1 MIMYSESEC
10 STRDIDWFV
19 KIGDIYIHGA
29 SNGGILPSMI
39 TKGQNRQIQQ
49 IVAQMDYLYED
60 SENEIYINNGYVE
73 QRLER
78 GEVLA
83 DSEAHYKEKTAVD
96 NISPY
101 NAYIASFKDMARK
114 GFYSFDR
121 EIAPTI
127 EEDTRR
133 QFQLRYVLIA
143 CPRQLRA
150 NKLPNI
156 ENVPEIEYNAKLFE
170 DCLVNRKELSI
181 SLNAVNKMW
190 RLTCIERRLLRKKGN
205 DNPSFL

>member
-1 MIMYSESEC
+1 MYFHLYNKMYPESEW

-29 SNGGILPSMI
+29 SNGGVLPSMI

-49 IVAQMDYLYED
+49 AVAKMDYLYAD
-60 SENEIYINNGYVE
+60 SENDIFINSDYVN
-73 QRLER
+73 QRLKGQKGLLETD
-78 GEVLA
+78 G
-83 DSEAHYKEKTAVD
+83 D
-96 NISPY
+96 NFSPY
-101 NAYIASFKDMARK
+101 NAYITSFKNMARK

-121 EIAPTI
+121 VIASTL
-127 EEDTRR
+127 EEDS
-133 QFQLRYVLIA
+133 QESNQIQYVLIA

>member
-1 MIMYSESEC
+1 MYPESEW
-10 STRDIDWFV
+10 STHDIDWFV

-29 SNGGILPSMI
+29 SNGGVLPSMI

-49 IVAQMDYLYED
+49 AVAKMDYLYAD
-60 SENEIYINNGYVE
+60 SENDIFINSDYVN
-73 QRLER
+73 QRLKGQKGLLETD
-78 GEVLA
+78 G
-83 DSEAHYKEKTAVD
+83 D
-96 NISPY
+96 NFSPY
-101 NAYIASFKDMARK
+101 NAYITSFKNMARK

-121 EIAPTI
+121 VIASTL
-127 EEDTRR
+127 EEDS
-133 QFQLRYVLIA
+133 QESNQIQYVLIA

-170 DCLVNRKELSI
+170 DCLVNRKELNI

>member
-1 MIMYSESEC
+1 MYPESEW

-29 SNGGILPSMI
+29 SNGGVLPSMI
-39 TKGQNRQIQQ
+39 TKGQNRLIQQ
-49 IVAQMDYLYED
+49 AVAKMDYLYAD
-60 SENEIYINNGYVE
+60 SENDIFINSDYVN
-73 QRLER
+73 QRLKGQKGLLETD
-78 GEVLA
+78 G
-83 DSEAHYKEKTAVD
+83 D
-96 NISPY
+96 NFSPY
-101 NAYIASFKDMARK
+101 NAYITSFKNMARK

-121 EIAPTI
+121 VIASTL
-127 EEDTRR
+127 EEDS
-133 QFQLRYVLIA
+133 QESNQIQYVLIA

>member
-1 MIMYSESEC
+1 
-10 STRDIDWFV
+10 
-19 KIGDIYIHGA
+19 
-29 SNGGILPSMI
+29 
-39 TKGQNRQIQQ
+39 
-49 IVAQMDYLYED
+49 
-60 SENEIYINNGYVE
+60 
-73 QRLER
+73 
-78 GEVLA
+78 
-83 DSEAHYKEKTAVD
+83 
-96 NISPY
+96 
-101 NAYIASFKDMARK
+101 MARK

-121 EIAPTI
+121 VIASTL
-127 EEDTRR
+127 EEDS
-133 QFQLRYVLIA
+133 QESNQIQYVLIA

-156 ENVPEIEYNAKLFE
+156 IEYNAKLFE

>member
-1 MIMYSESEC
+1 MYPESEW

-29 SNGGILPSMI
+29 SNGGVLPSMI
-39 TKGQNRQIQQ
+39 IKGQNRQIQQ
-49 IVAQMDYLYED
+49 AVAKMDYLYAD
-60 SENEIYINNGYVE
+60 SENDIFINSDYVN
-73 QRLER
+73 QRLKGKKGLLETD
-78 GEVLA
+78 G
-83 DSEAHYKEKTAVD
+83 D
-96 NISPY
+96 NFSPY
-101 NAYIASFKDMARK
+101 NAYITSFKNMARK

-121 EIAPTI
+121 VIASTL
-127 EEDTRR
+127 EEDS
-133 QFQLRYVLIA
+133 QESNQIQYVLIA

>member
-1 MIMYSESEC
+1 
-10 STRDIDWFV
+10 
-19 KIGDIYIHGA
+19 
-29 SNGGILPSMI
+29 MI
-39 TKGQNRQIQQ
+39 TKGRNRLIQQ
-49 IVAQMDYLYED
+49 AGAKMDYLYAD
-60 SENEIYINNGYVE
+60 SENDIFVNSDYVN
-73 QRLER
+73 QRLKGQKRLLEPD
-78 GEVLA
+78 G
-83 DSEAHYKEKTAVD
+83 D
-96 NISPY
+96 NFSPY

-170 DCLVNRKELSI
+170 DWLVNRKELSI
-181 SLNAVNKMW
+181 SLNSVNKMW

>member
-1 MIMYSESEC
+1 MYPESEW

-29 SNGGILPSMI
+29 SNGGVLPSMI

-49 IVAQMDYLYED
+49 AVAKMDYLYAD
-60 SENEIYINNGYVE
+60 SENDIFINSDYVN
-73 QRLER
+73 QRLKGQKGLLETD
-78 GEVLA
+78 G
-83 DSEAHYKEKTAVD
+83 D
-96 NISPY
+96 NFSLY
-101 NAYIASFKDMARK
+101 NAYITSFKKMARK

-121 EIAPTI
+121 VIASTL
-127 EEDTRR
+127 EEDS
-133 QFQLRYVLIA
+133 QESNQIQYVLIA

>member
-1 MIMYSESEC
+1 MYPESEW

-29 SNGGILPSMI
+29 SNGGVLPSMI
-39 TKGQNRQIQQ
+39 TKGQNRQIQKA
-49 IVAQMDYLYED
+49 VAKMDYLYED
-60 SENEIYINNGYVE
+60 SENEIYINSDYVNH
-73 QRLER
+73 RLKGQKGLLETD
-78 GEVLA
+78 G
-83 DSEAHYKEKTAVD
+83 D
-96 NISPY
+96 NFSPY
-101 NAYIASFKDMARK
+101 NAYIASFKNMARK

-121 EIAPTI
+121 VIASTL
-127 EEDTRR
+127 EEDS
-133 QFQLRYVLIA
+133 QESNQIQYVLIA

>member
-1 MIMYSESEC
+1 MYPESEW

-29 SNGGILPSMI
+29 SNGGVLPSMMI
-39 TKGQNRQIQQ
+39 KGQNRQIQQ
-49 IVAQMDYLYED
+49 AVAKMDYLYAD
-60 SENEIYINNGYVE
+60 SENDIFINSDYVN
-73 QRLER
+73 QRLKGKKGLLETD
-78 GEVLA
+78 G
-83 DSEAHYKEKTAVD
+83 D
-96 NISPY
+96 NFSPY
-101 NAYIASFKDMARK
+101 NAYITSFKNMARK

-121 EIAPTI
+121 VIASTL
-127 EEDTRR
+127 EEDS
-133 QFQLRYVLIA
+133 QESNQIQYVLIA

>member
-1 MIMYSESEC
+1 
-10 STRDIDWFV
+10 
-19 KIGDIYIHGA
+19 
-29 SNGGILPSMI
+29 
-39 TKGQNRQIQQ
+39 
-49 IVAQMDYLYED
+49 
-60 SENEIYINNGYVE
+60 
-73 QRLER
+73 
-78 GEVLA
+78 
-83 DSEAHYKEKTAVD
+83 
-96 NISPY
+96 
-101 NAYIASFKDMARK
+101 MARK

-121 EIAPTI
+121 VIASTL
-127 EEDTRR
+127 EEDS
-133 QFQLRYVLIA
+133 QESNQIQYVLIA

-150 NKLPNI
+150 NKLPSI

>member
-1 MIMYSESEC
+1 MYPESEW

-29 SNGGILPSMI
+29 SNGGVLPSMI

-49 IVAQMDYLYED
+49 AVAKMDYLYAD
-60 SENEIYINNGYVE
+60 SENDIFINSDYVN
-73 QRLER
+73 QRLKGQKGLLETD
-78 GEVLA
+78 G
-83 DSEAHYKEKTAVD
+83 D
-96 NISPY
+96 NFSPY
-101 NAYIASFKDMARK
+101 NAYITSFKNMARK
-114 GFYSFDR
+114 GFYSFYR
-121 EIAPTI
+121 VIASTL
-127 EEDTRR
+127 EEDS
-133 QFQLRYVLIA
+133 QESNQIQYVLIA

-170 DCLVNRKELSI
+170 DCLINRKELSV

>member
-60 SENEIYINNGYVE
+60 SENDIFVNSDYVN
-73 QRLER
+73 QRLKGQKRLLEPD
-78 GEVLA
+78 G
-83 DSEAHYKEKTAVD
+83 D
-96 NISPY
+96 NFSPY

-181 SLNAVNKMW
+181 SLNSVNKMW

>member
-1 MIMYSESEC
+1 MYFHLYNKMYPESEW

-29 SNGGILPSMI
+29 SNGGVLPSMI

-49 IVAQMDYLYED
+49 AVAKMDYLYAD
-60 SENEIYINNGYVE
+60 SENDIFVNSDYVN
-73 QRLER
+73 QKLKGQKRLLEPD
-78 GEVLA
+78 G
-83 DSEAHYKEKTAVD
+83 D
-96 NISPY
+96 NFSPY

-121 EIAPTI
+121 VIASTL
-127 EEDTRR
+127 EEDS
-133 QFQLRYVLIA
+133 QESNQIQYVLIA

>member
-1 MIMYSESEC
+1 MYPESEW

-29 SNGGILPSMI
+29 SNGGVLPSMI

-49 IVAQMDYLYED
+49 AVAKMDYLYAD
-60 SENEIYINNGYVE
+60 SENDIFINSDYVN
-73 QRLER
+73 QRLKGQKGLLETD
-78 GEVLA
+78 G
-83 DSEAHYKEKTAVD
+83 D
-96 NISPY
+96 NFSPY
-101 NAYIASFKDMARK
+101 NAYITSFKNMARK

-121 EIAPTI
+121 VIASTL
-127 EEDTRR
+127 EEDS
-133 QFQLRYVLIA
+133 QESNQIQYVLIA

-190 RLTCIERRLLRKKGN
+190 RRTCIERRLLRKKGN

>member
-1 MIMYSESEC
+1 MEAIN
-10 STRDIDWFV
+10 
-19 KIGDIYIHGA
+19 
-29 SNGGILPSMI
+29 SNVIS
-39 TKGQNRQIQQ
+39 QIQTKKLPG
-49 IVAQMDYLYED
+49 ITFNPNTTGKV
-60 SENEIYINNGYVE
+60 NNQKFVNDIAAFMPNPAGMT
-73 QRLER
+73 
-78 GEVLA
+78 
-83 DSEAHYKEKTAVD
+83 EKFD
-96 NISPY
+96 NIM
-101 NAYIASFKDMARK
+101 NNIASFKDMARK

>member
-1 MIMYSESEC
+1 MYPESEW

-29 SNGGILPSMI
+29 SNGGVLPSMI
-39 TKGQNRQIQQ
+39 IKGQNRQIQQ
-49 IVAQMDYLYED
+49 AVAKMDYLYAD
-60 SENEIYINNGYVE
+60 SENDIFINSDYVN
-73 QRLER
+73 QRLKGQKGLLETD
-78 GEVLA
+78 G
-83 DSEAHYKEKTAVD
+83 D
-96 NISPY
+96 NFSPY
-101 NAYIASFKDMARK
+101 NAYITSFKNMARK

-121 EIAPTI
+121 VIASTL
-127 EEDTRR
+127 EEDS
-133 QFQLRYVLIA
+133 QESNQIQYVLIA

>member
-1 MIMYSESEC
+1 MYPESEW

-29 SNGGILPSMI
+29 SNGGVLPSMI
-39 TKGQNRQIQQ
+39 TKEQNRQIQQ
-49 IVAQMDYLYED
+49 AVAKMDYLYAD
-60 SENEIYINNGYVE
+60 SENDIFINSDYVN
-73 QRLER
+73 QRLKGKKGLLETD
-78 GEVLA
+78 G
-83 DSEAHYKEKTAVD
+83 D
-96 NISPY
+96 NFSPY
-101 NAYIASFKDMARK
+101 NAYITSFKNMARK

-121 EIAPTI
+121 VIASTL
-127 EEDTRR
+127 EEDS
-133 QFQLRYVLIA
+133 QESNQIQYVLIA

>member
-1 MIMYSESEC
+1 MYPESEW

-29 SNGGILPSMI
+29 SNGGVLPSMI

-49 IVAQMDYLYED
+49 AVAKMDYLYAD
-60 SENEIYINNGYVE
+60 SENDIFINSDYVN
-73 QRLER
+73 QRLKGQKRLLETD
-78 GEVLA
+78 G
-83 DSEAHYKEKTAVD
+83 D
-96 NISPY
+96 NFSPY
-101 NAYIASFKDMARK
+101 NAYITSFKNMARK

-121 EIAPTI
+121 VIASTL
-127 EEDTRR
+127 EEDS
-133 QFQLRYVLIA
+133 QESNQIQYVLIA

>member
-1 MIMYSESEC
+1 MYPESEW

-29 SNGGILPSMI
+29 SNGGVLPSMI
-39 TKGQNRQIQQ
+39 TKEQNRQIQQ
-49 IVAQMDYLYED
+49 AVAKMDYLYAD
-60 SENEIYINNGYVE
+60 SENDIFINSDYVN
-73 QRLER
+73 QRLKGQKGLLETD
-78 GEVLA
+78 G
-83 DSEAHYKEKTAVD
+83 D
-96 NISPY
+96 NFSPY
-101 NAYIASFKDMARK
+101 NAYITSFKNMARK

-121 EIAPTI
+121 VIASTL
-127 EEDTRR
+127 EEDS
-133 QFQLRYVLIA
+133 QESNQIQYVLIA

>member
-1 MIMYSESEC
+1 MYPESEW

-29 SNGGILPSMI
+29 SNGGVLPSMI
-39 TKGQNRQIQQ
+39 IKGQNRQIQQ
-49 IVAQMDYLYED
+49 AVAKMDYQYAD
-60 SENEIYINNGYVE
+60 SENDIFINSDYVN
-73 QRLER
+73 QRLKGKKGLLETD
-78 GEVLA
+78 G
-83 DSEAHYKEKTAVD
+83 D
-96 NISPY
+96 NFSPY
-101 NAYIASFKDMARK
+101 NAYITSFKNMARK

-121 EIAPTI
+121 VIASTL
-127 EEDTRR
+127 EEDS
-133 QFQLRYVLIA
+133 QESNQIQYVLIA

>member
-1 MIMYSESEC
+1 MYPESEW

-29 SNGGILPSMI
+29 SNGGVLPSMI

-49 IVAQMDYLYED
+49 AVAKMDYLYAD
-60 SENEIYINNGYVE
+60 SENDIFINSDYVN
-73 QRLER
+73 QRLK
-78 GEVLA
+78 GQ
-83 DSEAHYKEKTAVD
+83 KELLETDGD
-96 NISPY
+96 NFSPY
-101 NAYIASFKDMARK
+101 NAYITSFKNMARK

-121 EIAPTI
+121 VIAPTL
-127 EEDTRR
+127 EEDS
-133 QFQLRYVLIA
+133 QESNQIQYVLIA

>member
-1 MIMYSESEC
+1 MYPGSEW

-29 SNGGILPSMI
+29 SNGGVLPSMI

-49 IVAQMDYLYED
+49 AVAKMDYLYAD
-60 SENEIYINNGYVE
+60 SENDIFVNSDYVN
-73 QRLER
+73 QRLKGQKRLLETD
-78 GEVLA
+78 G
-83 DSEAHYKEKTAVD
+83 D
-96 NISPY
+96 NFSPY
-101 NAYIASFKDMARK
+101 NAYITSFKNMARK

-121 EIAPTI
+121 VIASTL
-127 EEDTRR
+127 EEDS
-133 QFQLRYVLIA
+133 QESNQIQYVLIA

>member
-1 MIMYSESEC
+1 MYPEREW

-29 SNGGILPSMI
+29 SNGGVLPSMI

-49 IVAQMDYLYED
+49 AVAKMDYLYAD
-60 SENEIYINNGYVE
+60 SENDIFINSDYVN
-73 QRLER
+73 QRLKGQKGLLETD
-78 GEVLA
+78 G
-83 DSEAHYKEKTAVD
+83 D
-96 NISPY
+96 NFSPY
-101 NAYIASFKDMARK
+101 NAYITSFKNMARK

-121 EIAPTI
+121 VIASTL
-127 EEDTRR
+127 EEDS
-133 QFQLRYVLIA
+133 QESNQIQYVLIA

>member
-1 MIMYSESEC
+1 MYPESEW

-29 SNGGILPSMI
+29 SNGGVLPSMI

-49 IVAQMDYLYED
+49 AVAKMDYLYAD
-60 SENEIYINNGYVE
+60 SENDIFINSDYVN
-73 QRLER
+73 QRLKGQKGLLETD
-78 GEVLA
+78 G
-83 DSEAHYKEKTAVD
+83 D
-96 NISPY
+96 NFSPY
-101 NAYIASFKDMARK
+101 NAYITSFKNMARK

-121 EIAPTI
+121 VIASTL
-127 EEDTRR
+127 EEDS
-133 QFQLRYVLIA
+133 QESNQIQYVLIA

-190 RLTCIERRLLRKKGN
+190 RLTCVERRLLRKKGN

>member
-1 MIMYSESEC
+1 MYPENEW

-29 SNGGILPSMI
+29 SNGGVLPSMI

-49 IVAQMDYLYED
+49 AVAKMDYLYAD
-60 SENEIYINNGYVE
+60 SENDIFINSDYVN
-73 QRLER
+73 QRLKGQKGLIETD
-78 GEVLA
+78 G
-83 DSEAHYKEKTAVD
+83 D
-96 NISPY
+96 NFSPY
-101 NAYIASFKDMARK
+101 NAYITSFKNMARK

-121 EIAPTI
+121 VIASTL
-127 EEDTRR
+127 EEDS
-133 QFQLRYVLIA
+133 QESNQIQYVLIA

-181 SLNAVNKMW
+181 SLNSVNKMW